1 MNAAECIKILLL
13 KEAMTITK
21 LAELMPERHGNK
33 LSRTGLSNK
42 LHNNTLRFDE
52 LMSICDILG
61 YELDFKK
68 KQ

>member
-1 MNAAECIKILLL
+1 MKASECIKILLL

-21 LAELMPERHGNK
+21 LAQLMSERGGRK

-42 LHNNTLRFDE
+42 LHANTLRFDE
-52 LMSICDILG
+52 LTLICDILG

-68 KQ
+68 KL

>member
-1 MNAAECIKILLL
+1 MRADECIKILLL

-21 LAELMPERHGNK
+21 LASLMPERNGHK

-52 LMSICDILG
+52 LISICEILG
-61 YELDFKK
+61 YELEFKK
-68 KQ
+68 VK